1 MQNTT
6 AKLLF
11 LLIVTGALFTACAKE
26 DEVTEVESGGS
37 LEESVMGG
45 LGEED
50 ETEGSTDDEDGDDEE
65 GEDEDGGFIDE
76 EEDAMPDSTGPA
88 DLPSTTTTD
97 TPSTD
102 SSAESSVYKDG
113 TYNATG
119 TYQSPAGA
127 ESVGITLVVKDDV
140 VTSVSVSP
148 KATNE
153 TSIKFQGL
161 FSDGVSAVVVGKSLD
176 SLGSLGAVN
185 GSSLTPNGFESA
197 VATIAALAKN

>member
-1 MQNTT
+1 MQNAT

-26 DEVTEVESGGS
+26 DEVTAETDAGGS

-45 LGEED
+45 LEEANGG
-50 ETEGSTDDEDGDDEE
+50 TVGD
-65 GEDEDGGFIDE
+65 FTIDE
-76 EEDAMPDSTGPA
+76 EAEDEGADDDDAPDSTGPA
-88 DLPSTTTTD
+88 DLPGTTTTD

-102 SSAESSVYKDG
+102 SSTESSVYKDG

-119 TYQSPAGA
+119 SYQSPAGA
-127 ESVGITLVVKDDV
+127 ETVGITLVVKDDV
-140 VTSVSVSP
+140 VTSVSVSN

-153 TSIKFQGL
+153 ASINFQNL
-161 FSDGVSAVVVGKSLD
+161 FAEGVSAMVVGKSLD